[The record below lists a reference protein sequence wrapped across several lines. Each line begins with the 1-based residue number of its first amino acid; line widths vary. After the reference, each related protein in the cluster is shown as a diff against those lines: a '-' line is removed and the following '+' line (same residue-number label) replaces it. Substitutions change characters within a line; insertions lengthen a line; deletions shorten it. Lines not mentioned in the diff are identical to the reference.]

1 MGSAEWARRINS
13 REWGPEERYLNLDAF
28 WLHPKPLPHGKHGR
42 AKAEVHSDVSPNGG
56 GGWVDVRGASPNDL
70 ELSSVRFA
78 CWHPYITH
86 LKDEDG
92 FSYLYIFFFKTN
104 NTSSR
109 LVKWRGSGA
118 GGRFLG
124 SAEWARRMN
133 TASPN
138 DLELRSVRFA
148 CWHPYITHLKD
159 EDCFFYLYKN
169 LNACVPSRR
178 CLSSSGSIYLYK
190 NLNACGKPPQGGT
203 ESTGTTC
210 QGSKHLDFY
219 INKKPPQ
226 GAQKARGQPA
236 RDGSI

>member
-1 MGSAEWARRINS
+1 MAWVWR
-13 REWGPEERYLNLDAF
+13 WG
-28 WLHPKPLPHGKHGR
+28 
-42 AKAEVHSDVSPNGG
+42 EVFT
-56 GGWVDVRGASPNDL
+56 ASPNDL

-92 FSYLYIFFFKTN
+92 
-104 NTSSR
+104 
-109 LVKWRGSGA
+109 
-118 GGRFLG
+118 
-124 SAEWARRMN
+124 
-133 TASPN
+133 
-138 DLELRSVRFA
+138 
-148 CWHPYITHLKD
+148 
-159 EDCFFYLYKN
+159 FFYLYKN

-226 GAQKARGQPA
+226 GGTESTGTTCQGSKHLDFYINKKPPQGAQKARGQPA
-236 RDGSI
+236 RDRSI

>member
-1 MGSAEWARRINS
+1 MGSAEWARRINT

-28 WLHPKPLPHGKHGR
+28 WLHPKPLPHGKHGK
-42 AKAEVHSDVSPNGG
+42 AKAADVSPNGG

-92 FSYLYIFFFKTN
+92 F
-104 NTSSR
+104 
-109 LVKWRGSGA
+109 
-118 GGRFLG
+118 
-124 SAEWARRMN
+124 
-133 TASPN
+133 
-138 DLELRSVRFA
+138 
-148 CWHPYITHLKD
+148 
-159 EDCFFYLYKN
+159 FYLYKN

-178 CLSSSGSIYLYK
+178 CLSGSGSIHLYK

-226 GAQKARGQPA
+226 GGTESTGDNLPGMEAFRFLYK
-236 RDGSI
+236 